1 MDEENNGERDFEG
14 INQRKNRGN
23 FGVFQ
28 NNMRE
33 RERRRRRRRDWGF
46 EIFVCNV
53 KEWYLIQIKTS
64 SLYEFRST
72 LHYIL
77 KHTNLK
83 L

>member
-33 RERRRRRRRDWGF
+33 REREGEGEG
-46 EIFVCNV
+46 EIGDLKYLFVM
-53 KEWYLIQIKTS
+53 
-64 SLYEFRST
+64 
-72 LHYIL
+72 
-77 KHTNLK
+77 
-83 L
+83 